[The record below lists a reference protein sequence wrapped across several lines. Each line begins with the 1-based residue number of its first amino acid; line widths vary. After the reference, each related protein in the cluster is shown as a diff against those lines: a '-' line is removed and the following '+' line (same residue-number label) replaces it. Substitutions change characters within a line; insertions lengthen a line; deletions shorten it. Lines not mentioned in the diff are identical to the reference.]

1 MTSPPTDATPEKEGG
16 SRDHEDTGGKSAIP
30 ADDGQVSSA
39 QSTDDAE
46 PPSERPA
53 VTGAKYSIFT
63 TTEKRAIVFASALGA
78 FFSPLSAQIYY
89 PALDALSR
97 DLHVSVTEVNLTV
110 TTYMIVQGIAPMF
123 VGSLADSAG
132 RRPAFILCFVIYIAA
147 CIGCALAPNYAAL
160 LVLRALQSAGSSATV
175 SLCQAV
181 VSDIVT
187 SAERGSYVAFTS
199 VPIILAPS
207 VGPVIGGVLSQYLGW
222 RWIFWFLTIIC
233 GFVLVLFLLFMPET
247 CRLIVGDGSIRPH
260 AFYRTF
266 WQLVKDA
273 HRRRKAMRG
282 PDGNPIRRDSH
293 GEPRKSLRIQRPDLT
308 RTLLILFERE
318 MFLLLM
324 YCSLIYAGFYAVG
337 TAIPAQLSTAYG
349 FDGLKIG
356 LIYVPLGV
364 GSIVA
369 VFLVGPLANWSYRR
383 CCRQI
388 GVPYDRSRQQDMAG
402 FPIEQARL
410 QIGLPFLALF
420 TAALI
425 GFGWAVERRAHLAVL
440 IVLLF
445 IQGFT
450 LVAFSNL
457 VSTLIVDV
465 NPGAAGSATAANN
478 LTRCLV
484 GAGAS
489 AFINP
494 LMTAVGA
501 GWAFTIIAL
510 SYVVFFPALWLVL
523 KNGMRWR
530 AAQARKAE
538 LRKQKQEQ
546 TQGGEETPGRDDVGK
561 DVAPVHGQTQTQT
574 SEKDGHQS
582 N

>member
-1 MTSPPTDATPEKEGG
+1 MSG
-16 SRDHEDTGGKSAIP
+16 
-30 ADDGQVSSA
+30 
-39 QSTDDAE
+39 QSTNSVSEKDGRRHDSTERTEMASNE
-46 PPSERPA
+46 PVATAQAIDVEPSSERP
-53 VTGAKYSIFT
+53 VSSGAIYSIFT
-63 TTEKRAIVFASALGA
+63 VTEKRAIVFAAAAGA
-78 FFSPLSAQIYY
+78 FFSPLSAQIYF

-110 TTYMIVQGIAPMF
+110 TTYMIVQAIAPMF

-132 RRPAFILCFVIYIAA
+132 RRPAYILCFIIYIAA

-160 LVLRALQSAGSSATV
+160 LVLRAVQSAGSSSTV
-175 SLCQAV
+175 SLCQAT
-181 VSDIVT
+181 VSDVVT

-207 VGPVIGGVLSQYLGW
+207 VGPVIGGVISQYLGW
-222 RWIFWFLTIIC
+222 RWIFWFLTILC
-233 GFVLVLFLLFMPET
+233 GFVLALYLLFMPET

-273 HRRRKAMRG
+273 YRKKKAAQNHDG
-282 PDGNPIRRDSH
+282 ALSQPDLN
-293 GEPRKSLRIQRPDLT
+293 GESKRKTLRIQRPNLT
-308 RTLLILFERE
+308 RTLLILFEKE

-324 YCSLIYAGFYAVG
+324 YSSLIYAGFYAVA
-337 TAIPAQLSTAYG
+337 TAIPAEFSRLYG

-356 LIYVPLGV
+356 LVYVPLGV
-364 GSIVA
+364 GSIVS
-369 VFLVGPLANWSYRR
+369 VFVMGRLANWNYRR
-383 CCRQI
+383 HCRKLNI
-388 GVPYDRSRQQDMAG
+388 PYDKSRQQDMAG
-402 FPIEQARL
+402 FPIEQVRL
-410 QIGLPFLALF
+410 QISIPFLALF
-420 TAALI
+420 TSVLI
-425 GFGWAVERRAHLAVL
+425 GFGWAVEYKAHLAVE

-445 IQGFT
+445 LQGVT

-457 VSTLIVDV
+457 LSTLIVDI
-465 NPGAAGSATAANN
+465 NPGAAGAATAANN

-510 SYVVFFPALWLVL
+510 SYVVFFPALWLVVR
-523 KNGMRWR
+523 NGVKWR
-530 AAQARKAE
+530 AAQAHKDELKKQQQTEKAASPVQEAEKDEAPIHE
-538 LRKQKQEQ
+538 L
-546 TQGGEETPGRDDVGK
+546 DSGK
-561 DVAPVHGQTQTQT
+561 DG
-574 SEKDGHQS
+574 

>member
-1 MTSPPTDATPEKEGG
+1 MSGLPANPIAEEGNR
-16 SRDHEDTGGKSAIP
+16 SHDDTGKAEITP
-30 ADDGQVSSA
+30 NAEVTPRNA
-39 QSTDDAE
+39 DAE
-46 PPSERPA
+46 PPSEMPA
-53 VTGAKYSIFT
+53 VLGEKYSFFT
-63 TTEKRAIVFASALGA
+63 TAEKRGIVLAAAAGA
-78 FFSPLSAQIYY
+78 FFSPLSAQIYF

-110 TTYMIVQGIAPMF
+110 TTYMIVQAIAPMF

-132 RRPAFILCFVIYIAA
+132 RRPAYILCFVIYIAA

-160 LVLRALQSAGSSATV
+160 LVLRALQSAGSSSTV

-181 VSDIVT
+181 VSDVIT
-187 SAERGSYVAFTS
+187 SAERGSYVGFTS

-207 VGPVIGGVLSQYLGW
+207 VGPVIGGVISQYLGW
-222 RWIFWFLTIIC
+222 RWIFWILTILA

-247 CRLIVGDGSIRPH
+247 CRLLVGDGSIRPH
-260 AFYRTF
+260 KFYRTI

-273 HRRRKAMRG
+273 RRKKSAALDT
-282 PDGNPIRRDSH
+282 DGTLAHQDTNE
-293 GEPRKSLRIQRPDLT
+293 EPRKNLRVQKPNLA
-308 RTLLILFERE
+308 RTLLILFEKE

-324 YCSLIYAGFYAVG
+324 YSSLIYAGFYAVA
-337 TAIPAQLSTAYG
+337 TAIPAEFARLYG

-356 LIYVPLGV
+356 LVYIPLGV
-364 GSIVA
+364 GSIVS
-369 VFLVGPLANWSYRR
+369 VFVMGRLANWNYRR
-383 CCRQI
+383 HCRMLNI
-388 GVPYDRSRQQDMAG
+388 PYDRSRQQDMAG

-410 QIGLPFLALF
+410 QISIPFLALF
-420 TAALI
+420 TAVLI
-425 GFGWAVERRAHLAVL
+425 GFGWAVEYKAHLAVE
-440 IVLLF
+440 IILLF
-445 IQGFT
+445 LQGVS

-457 VSTLIVDV
+457 LSTLVVDI
-465 NPGAAGSATAANN
+465 NPGAAGAATAANN

-523 KNGMRWR
+523 RNGVKWR
-530 AAQARKAE
+530 TEKARKEE
-538 LRKQKQEQ
+538 LRQQQQQNKKNK
-546 TQGGEETPGRDDVGK
+546 ETPGHQTGK
-561 DVAPVHGQTQTQT
+561 DQAPVPEQ
-574 SEKDGHQS
+574 SYEKDGNQS
-582 N
+582 S